1 MSFLIV
7 ALGGQPINTFD
18 AQEYRFPLEEKR
30 DSINRRTLLFGVA
43 GFALV
48 GKAMLIGVNETTSL
62 GRVLIAAGRRVD
74 ATDAAVARF
83 PLSRVAEVRR
93 QVRRL
98 LSRQKPVAVVCSAAC
113 GADLIVLD
121 VAGSLHIERYV
132 LLPSEPEEFR
142 RTSVTDRPGDWGDLY
157 DRALKTSKVE
167 ILKLPEGQE
176 GYLETNLRLLDRG
189 QDLARKYSVAPEAL
203 VIWDKKSRGPDDVTG
218 HFLEQAKLR
227 KFPVT
232 EIATV
237 RQAK

>member
-1 MSFLIV
+1 
-7 ALGGQPINTFD
+7 
-18 AQEYRFPLEEKR
+18 
-30 DSINRRTLLFGVA
+30 
-43 GFALV
+43 
-48 GKAMLIGVNETTSL
+48 MLIGVNETTSL

-167 ILKLPEGQE
+167 ILKLPEGQD

-227 KFPVT
+227 KIPVT